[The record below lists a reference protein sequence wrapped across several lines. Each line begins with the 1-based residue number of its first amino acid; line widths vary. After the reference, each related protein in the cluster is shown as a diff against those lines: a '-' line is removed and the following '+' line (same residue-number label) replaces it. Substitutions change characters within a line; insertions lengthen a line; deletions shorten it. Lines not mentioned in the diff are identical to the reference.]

1 MLRWQVFFLAQI
13 RFDHRI
19 IFGRDDEVDD
29 DDNDDNKLKI
39 YDDDLNE
46 YDNNDDD
53 DDDELAVLF
62 FLFFFL
68 RSLLKQ
74 LPCLTSPWSIHL
86 KPFLWLQGFCVQK
99 KKKRKWYTL
108 FYTMTTT
115 TQHHQQNNNCRR
127 EIFCVTLKHKT
138 IWVKTPFSYLNVKKK
153 KEKRDTE
160 SFDQSQMS

>member
-1 MLRWQVFFLAQI
+1 MKIEALFAVCCVDKFFFLAQI

-39 YDDDLNE
+39 YGDDPNE

-62 FLFFFL
+62 FLFFL

-74 LPCLTSPWSIHL
+74 LPCLTSP
-86 KPFLWLQGFCVQK
+86 
-99 KKKRKWYTL
+99 
-108 FYTMTTT
+108 
-115 TQHHQQNNNCRR
+115 
-127 EIFCVTLKHKT
+127 
-138 IWVKTPFSYLNVKKK
+138 
-153 KEKRDTE
+153 
-160 SFDQSQMS
+160 

>member
-1 MLRWQVFFLAQI
+1 MIKV
-13 RFDHRI
+13 
-19 IFGRDDEVDD
+19 
-29 DDNDDNKLKI
+29 N
-39 YDDDLNE
+39 DDDLNE

-53 DDDELAVLF
+53 DDDDDELAVLF
-62 FLFFFL
+62 FLFFL

-153 KEKRDTE
+153 KERKKRYWIFWSKSNVLKNTVLHRVLPVVE
-160 SFDQSQMS
+160 RVQCFPL